1 MKDDEMYRHPRLH
14 KRGDTYYFRA
24 KVPVDLLPF
33 YPGAEIKFS
42 LRTRDR
48 QAAWQRVQLESLR
61 LDREFDTRRKS
72 ACDAD
77 APLTVV
83 TAIDDEF
90 ITKLKAS
97 FLRDSLDSDT
107 DLRTSP
113 FGDIDYELRQEQ
125 LEQQLAA
132 LKHANRTGDTSL
144 TEGLLKV
151 FLRSQGY
158 ELRLS
163 DRDYR
168 RLALAFL
175 QGYTKT
181 VQSIALRDEGELVE
195 PEVLA
200 PASSLLPRPAA
211 KQDVAPISWT
221 QLFDKWRL
229 ATVRRPKTAD
239 EFQRI
244 LNAFESFVG
253 GLTPVGVTKRHVI
266 EFRDH
271 LLSENQSSKTVDK
284 KISILRTIFRVAVH
298 DEMLPTDPTAGVLV
312 AMPKVTKKP
321 RTGFT
326 SDELHAI
333 FGADLFQ
340 AGAVAN
346 RKFGPA
352 EYWLPLIGLYTGAR
366 IEEIAQLRVNE
377 IQQHPKL
384 GYFFRITDEGEGSEV
399 KNESSR
405 RRVPVHQHLLDA
417 GLLAYAKSL
426 ADQTGYLFPTLTTDK
441 YQRRSSNYGK
451 EFGKFLR
458 GEVKILDRRKVFHSF
473 RHLFKHRCRE
483 LGISEDAHDALT
495 GHKSASE
502 ARAYG
507 NDEYPLE
514 PLFAAMSKFNFDGIP
529 TPLGFSE
536 WPK

>member
-48 QAAWQRVQLESLR
+48 QTAWQRVQLESLR

-72 ACDAD
+72 ACQAD

-90 ITKLKAS
+90 ISKLKAS

-107 DLRTSP
+107 DLRTGP
-113 FGDIDYELRQEQ
+113 FGEVDYELRQEQ
-125 LEQQLAA
+125 LEQQLSA
-132 LKHANRTGDTSL
+132 LKHANRAGDTSL
-144 TEGLLKV
+144 IEGILKI

-168 RLALAFL
+168 RLSLAFL

-181 VQSIALRDEGELVE
+181 IQSIALRDEGELVE

-200 PASSLLPRPAA
+200 PSSSLLPRPTT
-211 KQDVAPISWT
+211 QQTVSQVTWG
-221 QLFDKWRL
+221 QLFKKWHL
-229 ATVRRPKTAD
+229 ATVRRAKTSD

-244 LNAFESFVG
+244 LKAFESFAQ
-253 GLTPVGVTKRHVI
+253 GLGPAEVSKRHVI

-271 LLSENQSSKTVDK
+271 LLSEKQSSKTVDK

-298 DEMLPTDPTAGVLV
+298 DEILPTDPTAGVLV
-312 AMPKVTKKP
+312 AMPKVVKKA

-326 SDELHAI
+326 TDELSTI
-333 FGADLFQ
+333 FGSELFQ
-340 AGAVAN
+340 LGAVAD

-352 EYWLPLIGLYTGAR
+352 EFWLPLIGLYTGAR

-377 IQQHPKL
+377 IQHHPKL
-384 GYFFRITDEGEGSEV
+384 GPFFHITDEGEGSEV

-405 RRVPVHQHLLDA
+405 RRVPIHQSLLDT
-417 GLLAYAKSL
+417 GLLLYAKSL
-426 ADQTGYLFPTLTTDK
+426 PDQAGYLFPTLTTDK
-441 YQRRSSNYGK
+441 YQRRSSGYGK
-451 EFGKFLR
+451 VFGKFMRDEL
-458 GEVKILDRRKVFHSF
+458 KILDRRKVFHSF

-483 LGISEDAHDALT
+483 LGVSEDVHDALT
-495 GHKSASE
+495 GHTSGSE

-507 NDEYPLE
+507 NDQYPLE
-514 PLFAAMSKFNFDGIP
+514 PLFAAMASFNFEGVP
-529 TPLGFSE
+529 VPLSYGR